1 MKEPKALRNAK
12 DLINFISPGIVLPGR
27 VPLTMAVALVAQL
40 LEQEQADEIHFTQDI
55 YSRVARQTGRTLP
68 TTERAIYRAVDACWN
83 HGKNAH
89 LNQVIGCELPV
100 KPAPREFI
108 LYLAYFL
115 FADAPYHRPATKPQ
129 THLWF

>member
-1 MKEPKALRNAK
+1 MKNVK

-27 VPLTMAVALVAQL
+27 QPLTIAVTLAAEL
-40 LEQEQADEIHFTQDI
+40 LEQENADEISFTQDI

-83 HGKNAH
+83 HGKNAN
-89 LNQVIGCELPV
+89 LNQIIGCELPV

-108 LYLAYFL
+108 LYLAYYL
-115 FADAPYHRPATKPQ
+115 FTDAPYHRSSANEQKN
-129 THLWF
+129 LWF